1 MAPVCKTG
9 TQSIKYAWGRN
20 APSLEMPNSKHL
32 FKHFKTFICFKHLF
46 FLNSITFPL
55 RTFFYYEQVTM
66 IIYYNKQLTQQ
77 K

>member
-32 FKHFKTFICFKHLF
+32 FKHFKTFICFKHFKTFICFKHLF
-46 FLNSITFPL
+46 F
-55 RTFFYYEQVTM
+55 
-66 IIYYNKQLTQQ
+66 
-77 K
+77 